1 LVFFLGAAAF
11 LALAGFASAAG
22 AAGASAGASG
32 AASANGAGVSATS
45 VAINA
50 ALGPRRGM
58 RARASELGCAD
69 ERERGEESCAV
80 VGEEVGAEE
89 AVLK

>member
-50 ALGPRRGM
+50 VTWTSDEEGER
-58 RARASELGCAD
+58 ELGCAD
-69 ERERGEESCAV
+69 EREEESSAV